1 MNRLEIYLQL
11 KELQLVEKCNNHFKK
26 NYTNV
31 KSNELIAFIEQETQ
45 PTTLQQD
52 KDFLEFLKQ
61 GEQNNKVNKLVGR
74 RFCDVETLKDEI
86 KKMFNT
92 EDIDVVFVESDD
104 IMIDDTIIITIDNIG
119 LDITLYY
126 ILTKANYL
134 YITETDI
141 ELYIV

>member
-1 MNRLEIYLQL
+1 MERTIELSIEQAKEFYQKGGEL
-11 KELQLVEKCNNHFKK
+11 KRIALLA
-26 NYTNV
+26 YTE
-31 KSNELIAFIEQETQ
+31 NELFY
-45 PTTLQQD
+45 D
-52 KDFLEFLKQ
+52 
-61 GEQNNKVNKLVGR
+61 KVNELVGR